1 MKLLFDENLPP
12 RAARGVA
19 SAFPESIHVNTLKF
33 NRTDDRVL
41 FAYAAEHGYVMVTR
55 DKDFKRLSLE
65 LGSPPKVVLVAVGNA
80 QIAQVGPLILAF
92 ADEINALE
100 DPRSRDVLQLGPS
113 ALRRLNP
120 VRSTRTSET

>member
-12 RAARGVA
+12 RAARVVA
-19 SAFPESIHVNTLKF
+19 SAFPDSVHVNTLAF

-41 FAYAAEHGYVMVTR
+41 FAHAAQHDYVIVTR

-80 QIAQVGPLILAF
+80 QIAQVGPLILAY
-92 ADEINALE
+92 AEEINALAE
-100 DPRSRDVLQLGPS
+100 PRSRDVLQLGSS
-113 ALRRLNP
+113 ALRRL
-120 VRSTRTSET
+120 TRPGPARTTET